1 MRSVVALP
9 TKLLGLFAL
18 AVATLLSVAGQS
30 AWAAEDLKIG
40 GNRGTMEFAIGDS
53 RIFRT
58 TGGFQTWQGNV
69 QVNDADMPKSAVQV
83 TVDTHSL
90 KMMDRQQADMLKD
103 SDFFD
108 VDRFPQMTFRSEKVE
123 RTGAET
129 LKIDGFLT
137 LRGVTRPMT
146 LNVTVSDR
154 KPNAAPGAP
163 YARVRAK
170 GTIKRSDFGMTKYV
184 DLVGDNVEISITTD
198 AWR

>member
-1 MRSVVALP
+1 MP
-9 TKLLGLFAL
+9 TKLLGLFGL
-18 AVATLLSVAGQS
+18 AAATLLSVAGQS

-146 LNVTVSDR
+146 LDVTVSDR
-154 KPNAAPGAP
+154 KPNAAPGAL

-184 DLVGDNVEISITTD
+184 DLVGDNVEIIISTD

>member
-1 MRSVVALP
+1 MP
-9 TKLLGLFAL
+9 TRFLGLFVVA
-18 AVATLLSVAGQS
+18 AATLLSGAGQS
-30 AWAAEDLKIG
+30 AWAADDLKIG

-69 QVNDADMPKSAVQV
+69 QVNDADMPKSAVEV
-83 TVDTHSL
+83 TVQTGSL

-137 LRGVTRPMT
+137 LRGITRPMT
-146 LNVTVSDR
+146 LDVTVSDR

-163 YARVRAK
+163 YAHVRAK

-184 DLVGDNVEISITTD
+184 DLVGDNVEIIISTD

>member
-1 MRSVVALP
+1 MP
-9 TKLLGLFAL
+9 TKLLGLFGL
-18 AVATLLSVAGQS
+18 AAATLLSVAGQS

-69 QVNDADMPKSAVQV
+69 QVNDADMPKSAVEV
-83 TVDTHSL
+83 TVQTDSL

-146 LNVTVSDR
+146 LDVTVSDR
-154 KPNAAPGAP
+154 KPNAAPGAR

-184 DLVGDNVEISITTD
+184 DLVGDNVEIIISTD

>member
-1 MRSVVALP
+1 LP
-9 TKLLGLFAL
+9 TKLLGLFGL
-18 AVATLLSVAGQS
+18 AAATLLSVASQS

-146 LNVTVSDR
+146 LDVTVSDR
-154 KPNAAPGAP
+154 KPNAAPGAL

-184 DLVGDNVEISITTD
+184 DLVGDNVEIIISTD

>member
-1 MRSVVALP
+1 MP
-9 TKLLGLFAL
+9 TKLLGLFGL
-18 AVATLLSVAGQS
+18 AAATLLSVAGQS

-146 LNVTVSDR
+146 LDVTVSDR

-184 DLVGDNVEISITTD
+184 DLVGDNVEIIISTD

>member
-1 MRSVVALP
+1 MP
-9 TKLLGLFAL
+9 TKLLGLFGL
-18 AVATLLSVAGQS
+18 AAATLLSVAGQS

-58 TGGFQTWQGNV
+58 TGGFQTWKGSV
-69 QVNDADMPKSAVQV
+69 QVNDADMPNSAVQV

-146 LNVTVSDR
+146 LDVTVSDR

-184 DLVGDNVEISITTD
+184 DLVGDNVEIIISTD

>member
-1 MRSVVALP
+1 MP
-9 TKLLGLFAL
+9 TKLLGLFV
-18 AVATLLSVAGQS
+18 VAATALLSVAGQS
-30 AWAAEDLKIG
+30 AWAADDLKIG
-40 GNRGTMEFAIGDS
+40 GNRGTMEFAIGDL

-58 TGGFQTWQGNV
+58 TGGFQTWKGSV
-69 QVNDADMPKSAVQV
+69 QVNDADMPNSAVRV

-108 VDRFPQMTFRSEKVE
+108 VDRFPQMTFQSKKVE
-123 RTGAET
+123 RTGVET

-137 LRGVTRPMT
+137 LRGITRPMT
-146 LNVTVSDR
+146 LDVTVSDR

-163 YARVRAK
+163 YARVHAK

>member
-1 MRSVVALP
+1 MP
-9 TKLLGLFAL
+9 TRFLGLFVVA
-18 AVATLLSVAGQS
+18 AATLLSVAGQS

-69 QVNDADMPKSAVQV
+69 QVNDADMPKSAVEV
-83 TVDTHSL
+83 TVQTDSL

-129 LKIDGFLT
+129 LKIDVFLT

-146 LNVTVSDR
+146 LDVTVSDR

-184 DLVGDNVEISITTD
+184 DLVGDNVEIIISTD

>member
-1 MRSVVALP
+1 MP
-9 TKLLGLFAL
+9 TRFLGLFVVA
-18 AVATLLSVAGQS
+18 AATLLSGAGQS
-30 AWAAEDLKIG
+30 AWAADDLKIG

-69 QVNDADMPKSAVQV
+69 QVNDADMPKSAVEV
-83 TVDTHSL
+83 TVQTGSL

-103 SDFFD
+103 TDFFD
-108 VDRFPQMTFRSEKVE
+108 VDRFPQMTCRSEKVE

-137 LRGVTRPMT
+137 LRGITRPMT
-146 LNVTVSDR
+146 LDVTVSDR

-163 YARVRAK
+163 YAHVRAK

-184 DLVGDNVEISITTD
+184 DLVGDNVEIIISTD

>member
-1 MRSVVALP
+1 LP
-9 TKLLGLFAL
+9 TRFLGLFVVA
-18 AVATLLSVAGQS
+18 AATLLSGAGQS
-30 AWAAEDLKIG
+30 AWAADDLKIG

-69 QVNDADMPKSAVQV
+69 QVNDADMPKSAVEV
-83 TVDTHSL
+83 TVQTGSL

-137 LRGVTRPMT
+137 LRGITRPMT
-146 LNVTVSDR
+146 LDVTVSDR

-163 YARVRAK
+163 YAHVRAK

-184 DLVGDNVEISITTD
+184 DLVGDNVEIIISTD

>member
-1 MRSVVALP
+1 MP
-9 TKLLGLFAL
+9 TRFLGLFVVA
-18 AVATLLSVAGQS
+18 AATLLSGAGQS
-30 AWAAEDLKIG
+30 AWAADDLKIG

-58 TGGFQTWQGNV
+58 TGGFQTWQGTV
-69 QVNDADMPKSAVQV
+69 QVNDADMPKSAVKV
-83 TVDTHSL
+83 TVQTDSL

-146 LNVTVSDR
+146 LDVTVSDR

-184 DLVGDNVEISITTD
+184 DLVGDNVEIIISTD

>member
-1 MRSVVALP
+1 MP
-9 TKLLGLFAL
+9 TKLLGLFVA
-18 AVATLLSVAGQS
+18 AATLLSVAGQS

-69 QVNDADMPKSAVQV
+69 QVNDADMPKSGVQV

-146 LNVTVSDR
+146 LDVTVSDR

>member
-1 MRSVVALP
+1 MP
-9 TKLLGLFAL
+9 TRFLGLFVVA
-18 AVATLLSVAGQS
+18 AATLLSAAGQS
-30 AWAAEDLKIG
+30 AWAADDLKIG

-69 QVNDADMPKSAVQV
+69 QVNDADMPKSAVKV
-83 TVDTHSL
+83 TVQTDSL

-146 LNVTVSDR
+146 LDVTVSDR

-184 DLVGDNVEISITTD
+184 DLVGDNVEIIISTD

>member
-1 MRSVVALP
+1 MP
-9 TKLLGLFAL
+9 TKLLGLFV
-18 AVATLLSVAGQS
+18 VAATALLSVAGQS
-30 AWAAEDLKIG
+30 AWAADDLKIG

-58 TGGFQTWQGNV
+58 TGGFQTWKGSV
-69 QVNDADMPKSAVQV
+69 QVNDADMPNSAVRV

-108 VDRFPQMTFRSEKVE
+108 VDRFPLMTFQSKKVE
-123 RTGAET
+123 RTGVET

-137 LRGVTRPMT
+137 LRGITRPMT
-146 LNVTVSDR
+146 LDVTVSDR

-163 YARVRAK
+163 YARVHAK

>member
-1 MRSVVALP
+1 MP
-9 TKLLGLFAL
+9 TKLLGLFV
-18 AVATLLSVAGQS
+18 VAATALLSVAGQS
-30 AWAAEDLKIG
+30 AWAADDLKIG

-58 TGGFQTWQGNV
+58 TGGFQTWKGSV
-69 QVNDADMPKSAVQV
+69 QVNDADMPNSAVRV

-108 VDRFPQMTFRSEKVE
+108 VDRFPQMPFQSKKVE
-123 RTGAET
+123 RTGVET

-137 LRGVTRPMT
+137 LRGITRPMT
-146 LNVTVSDR
+146 LDVTVSDR

-163 YARVRAK
+163 YARVHAK